1 MEVPIM
7 ALEGGCLCGGVR
19 YEIGG
24 KVESAANCHCS
35 MCRKQTG
42 SAFFSAVPVAT
53 KNLRWSKGQDLITR
67 YDSSPGGVR
76 LFCKKCGS
84 TLGGG
89 SSDPK
94 ADTFYLAM
102 GTLDGDPGIKPSV
115 HVYVGSKAPWY
126 DITDKLPQFEEFP
139 G

>member
-1 MEVPIM
+1 M
-7 ALEGGCLCGGVR
+7 ALKGGCLCGGVR
-19 YEIGG
+19 YEISG

-42 SAFFSAVPVAT
+42 SAFFSALPVAT
-53 KNLRWSKGQDLITR
+53 NNLRWTQGKDLITH
-67 YDSSPGGVR
+67 YASSAEGER

-102 GTLDGDPGIKPSV
+102 GTLDGDPGIKPSA
-115 HVYVGSKAPWY
+115 HIFVGSKAPWY
-126 DITDKLPQFEEFP
+126 EITDKLPQFKEFP